1 MSNKRMSLSE
11 EGKTILDTLTEVL
24 EVDRP
29 MGIKVALSKGL
40 SIANGPVTEEY
51 MSGKNKWTI
60 PDVDVKLNFTLFARF
75 LFTLL
80 LKKCFSGFSCDDFPR
95 FHLHG

>member
-29 MGIKVALSKGL
+29 MGVKVALSKGI
-40 SIANGPVTEEY
+40 SIVYGIIK
-51 MSGKNKWTI
+51 M
-60 PDVDVKLNFTLFARF
+60 
-75 LFTLL
+75 
-80 LKKCFSGFSCDDFPR
+80 
-95 FHLHG
+95 

>member
-1 MSNKRMSLSE
+1 MLIVENMIFQLIDIDSNQESLQR
-11 EGKTILDTLTEVL
+11 VL
-24 EVDRP
+24 WVSTDQEHVVVVDITDKKKMKYP
-29 MGIKVALSKGL
+29 F
-40 SIANGPVTEEY
+40 
-51 MSGKNKWTI
+51 
-60 PDVDVKLNFTLFARF
+60 VDVKLNFTLFARF